1 MLLSSTGIT
10 QKMAFFFSPRLPK
23 SISSTIVI
31 LAYCGI
37 LKVAS
42 RTAALTKMD
51 FAVLPAACLK
61 ALNCFTATWLGC
73 SSSNAR
79 KSISSGLRY

>member
-1 MLLSSTGIT
+1 
-10 QKMAFFFSPRLPK
+10 MAFFFSPRLPK
-23 SISSTIVI
+23 SISSAIVI

-51 FAVLPAACLK
+51 FAVFPRRLFESLI
-61 ALNCFTATWLGC
+61 LLHRHMVGLFLL
-73 SSSNAR
+73 NAR